1 MSERGMLS
9 RLAESLY
16 WIGRYVERADDTAR
30 IIDSYVHRMAEAPLE
45 EQAATIA
52 NLFHILGVEHS
63 TTTPLTVDDALA
75 LLAYD
80 ASNPSAI
87 AGALHGAYEN
97 ARRSR
102 DIISSE
108 MWVAINA
115 TRLRLP
121 SVKATSM
128 GLGPTTYLQYVRER
142 AALFLGLADSTMS
155 RDDAWRFLMLGRSV
169 ERIDMTARLLRS
181 QATGGV
187 GDPGWMAF
195 LRASGAM
202 EAYMRSAQGL
212 SEVSGIAAF
221 LLLDRFFPRSVLFM
235 VHEADQW
242 LLELQ
247 ATSPYSSAADPIRQQ
262 LVEAATVLEFLQPDE
277 VLGRLQELLDLI
289 EATCISVNDQ
299 ITARFFNRVLAVSWM
314 TEGGR

>member
-1 MSERGMLS
+1 MSDRGMLS

-30 IIDSYVHRMAEAPLE
+30 ILDSYIHRLAEAPRG
-45 EQAATIA
+45 EQDETVRS
-52 NLFHILGVEHS
+52 LFTILGVAYTADVS
-63 TTTPLTVDDALA
+63 LTVADALA
-75 LLAYD
+75 VLAYD
-80 ASNPSAI
+80 AENPSAI
-87 AGALHGAYEN
+87 AGALVGAFEN

-121 SVKATSM
+121 SVEATSID
-128 GLGPTTYLQYVRER
+128 LGPSTYLQFVRER

-181 QATGGV
+181 RVAGV
-187 GDPGWMAF
+187 EGDPDWMAF

-202 EAYMRSAQGL
+202 EAYMRGASGL
-212 SEVSGIAAF
+212 SDVSGIASF
-221 LLLDRFFPRSVLFM
+221 LLIDRLFPRSVLFM
-235 VHEADQW
+235 VHEADRW

-247 ATSPYSSAADPIRQQ
+247 ATQHRASASDPIRQH
-262 LVEAATVLEFLQPDE
+262 LVQAATVLEFLQSDE
-277 VLGRLQELLDLI
+277 VLPRLHELLDLI
-289 EATCISVNDQ
+289 EATCMAVNDQ
-299 ITARFFNRVLAVSWM
+299 ITSRFFNRILAVSWM
-314 TEGGR
+314 TEGGL

>member
-1 MSERGMLS
+1 MLS

-30 IIDSYVHRMAEAPLE
+30 IIESYVHRMAETPPDEHRLV
-45 EQAATIA
+45 IA
-52 NLFHILGVEHS
+52 HLFTVLGVEHLPES
-63 TTTPLTVDDALA
+63 PPSVENALA
-75 LLAYD
+75 VLAYD
-80 ASNPSAI
+80 AANPSAI
-87 AGALHGAYEN
+87 AGALRGAFEN

-102 DIISSE
+102 DTISSE

-121 SVKATSM
+121 AIQSTSM
-128 GLGPTTYLQYVRER
+128 GLGPSTYLQYVRER
-142 AALFLGLADSTMS
+142 AALVLGLADSTMS

-169 ERIDMTARLLRS
+169 ERMDMTARLLRS
-181 QATGGV
+181 QATGSGS
-187 GDPGWMAF
+187 DLGWMAF

-235 VHEADQW
+235 VHEADHW
-242 LLELQ
+242 LRELQ
-247 ATSPYSSAADPIRQQ
+247 ATSPHGSAADPIRQQ
-262 LVEAATVLEFLQPDE
+262 LVEASTVLEFLQPEE
-277 VLGRLQELLDLI
+277 VLPRLLELLDLI
-289 EATCISVNDQ
+289 ENTCISVNDQ

-314 TEGGR
+314 TEGGL